1 MGSPVTMVEKTGS
14 CTGVTDWRLLE
25 VHFTKSEVLIFW
37 SITSYWNVWI
47 SLNMLSKLHWKTST
61 EERTKLLKTAIIE
74 ND

>member
-14 CTGVTDWRLLE
+14 CAGVTDWRLLE
-25 VHFTKSEVLIFW
+25 VHSKSEVLIFW